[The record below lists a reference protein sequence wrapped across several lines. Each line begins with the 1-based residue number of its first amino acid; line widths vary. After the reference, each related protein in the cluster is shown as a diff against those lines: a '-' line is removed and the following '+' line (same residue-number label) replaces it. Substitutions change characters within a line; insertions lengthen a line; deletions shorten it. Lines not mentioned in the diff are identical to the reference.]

1 MANSVHKSKKTSKKL
16 VKKSSKK
23 LVKKSSKKQMK
34 KLSKKSTKKT
44 SKKQMK
50 KSSRKSIRTSRKS
63 IKNTSD
69 YVLLKG
75 GANKFTEAIAKATN
89 LEQFRQAYNQANLD
103 DYLALFSF
111 TGGDKDKAA
120 EQERFKAAPG
130 SILFIMNVLNSPEK
144 KTIIEFLNK
153 SASAC
158 AAHIE
163 WFCNNP
169 NMPEISKLVNK
180 EIYDNVK
187 NIRNAGNARSKLL
200 SLISS

>member
-1 MANSVHKSKKTSKKL
+1 MANSVHKSKKLSKKL
-16 VKKSSKK
+16 VKKTSKK
-23 LVKKSSKKQMK
+23 QIRKTSKKQMKKSSKKQMK
-34 KLSKKSTKKT
+34 KS

-50 KSSRKSIRTSRKS
+50 KSSRKSI
-63 IKNTSD
+63 KNTSN

-89 LEQFRQAYNQANLD
+89 LEQFKQAYDKANLN
-103 DYLALFSF
+103 DYLALFNF
-111 TGGDKDKAA
+111 IGGDKDKAD
-120 EQERFKAAPG
+120 ETRRFELAPG
-130 SILFIMNVLNSPEK
+130 SITFIMNVLNSPEK

-163 WFCNNP
+163 WVCNIP

-200 SLISS
+200 SLIS